1 MAMTDSA
8 QHLFDLAQEK
18 IPIPLRAGVEHHW
31 HSLREQMSHLP
42 HPAPEA
48 WVPVLPRVFAASDF
62 AARLC
67 VQHPEVL
74 QELLKSGDLRRAHKP
89 GELTRHVVRELAN
102 VADETALKTRLR
114 VMRRR
119 EMLRIAWRDLAGW
132 ADLKETLATLSE
144 FADACVHEAL
154 EKLHVWVCAKSG
166 EPRGAH
172 GGRPQK
178 LTVLALGKLGGRE
191 LNFSSDID
199 LIFAYPE
206 EGETQ
211 KTPSLSNHEFFIRLG
226 QSLINAMSDNTADG
240 FVFRV
245 DMRLRPNGVSGP
257 LALSYAA
264 MEYYYQTHGRDWER
278 YAFIKA
284 RVISGDREAGEEL
297 LGMLKP
303 FVYRKYLDYGTIES
317 IRDMKG
323 MIEREMARK
332 GMQGNIKLGRG
343 GIREIEFIVQ
353 TQQLIRGGREP
364 QLQERGWL
372 AVVPRMVAA
381 GCLAPD
387 TADALTQAYVFL
399 RNVEHR
405 LQMVADQQTQQLPT
419 DEAAQ
424 RQLAFASGFSDVKG
438 FVNELE
444 RHREHVHRHFVQLFR
459 AGEEA
464 SGERKPDRLAAV
476 WQGTAEDESAKQ
488 ILRDSGYARPD
499 EALNLVNALREGPMY
514 KAFST
519 GARARMDR
527 VLPLVLEAAGK
538 SDNPLTTLQRLVHLL
553 EAIGRRTVYFSL
565 MAENPR
571 VLTQLVRL
579 GGASPWIANWIA
591 QHPILLDELLDPIL
605 HELPTP
611 ETLQDELR
619 QRLAH
624 IPEEDLEL
632 QMEVLREFRHG
643 HVLRVAAADLAR
655 DITVARDG
663 RQAPHGN
670 SGSVSPAPPSERA
683 SPRDGGAT
691 AVGLG
696 LSPEQTG
703 AALAT
708 VAESVVAAALEL
720 ASRDLEHKHGAPC
733 CPDGETTPG
742 FAVIGYGKLGS
753 RELGYGS
760 DLDMIYLYEGC
771 TEGATRG
778 PRSLPNEAYF
788 ARLGQRLIH
797 ILTTRTPGGI
807 LYEVDMRL
815 RPSGK
820 SGPLV
825 SSLDAFLE
833 YQRDHAWTWEHQAL
847 VRARP
852 VAGNPRPRQGFA
864 EIRKEILCRP
874 RDPNKLMTD
883 VREMREKMAAEKV
896 NHDATQADIK
906 HDPGGIVDIE
916 FMVQYWVLRWAHDHP
931 GLTRHT
937 ENIKILEALEAEGLL
952 EPERARWLS
961 QAYRCYLSVEHRL
974 KLMERGSQADPAE
987 LGDWPE
993 RVKRLWDETF
1003 KD

>member
-1 MAMTDSA
+1 MTDSA

-18 IPIPLRAGVEHHW
+18 IPIPLRGGVETHW
-31 HSLREQMSHLP
+31 HGLRERMAHLP
-42 HPAPEA
+42 RQEPET
-48 WVPVLPRVFAASDF
+48 WVPVLPRVFAASEF
-62 AARLC
+62 VARLC
-67 VQHPEVL
+67 VQHPEL
-74 QELLKSGDLRRAHKP
+74 LPELLKSGDLLRAYSP
-89 GELTRHVVRELAN
+89 GELTRRVVRELAN
-102 VADETALKTRLR
+102 AADEAALKTRLR
-114 VMRRR
+114 LLRRR
-119 EMLRIAWRDLAGW
+119 EMVRIAWRDLAGW
-132 ADLKETLATLSE
+132 ADLRETLATLSE
-144 FADACVHEAL
+144 FADACVHEAQ
-154 EKLHVWVCAKSG
+154 EKLHAWACAKNGAPHG
-166 EPRGAH
+166 EH
-172 GGRPQK
+172 SGRPQK
-178 LTVLALGKLGGRE
+178 LVVLALGKLGGQE

-206 EGETQ
+206 EGET
-211 KTPSLSNHEFFIRLG
+211 KGAESLSNHEFFIRLG
-226 QSLINAMSDNTADG
+226 QSLINVLGENTADG

-245 DMRLRPNGVSGP
+245 DMRLRPNGASGP
-257 LALSYAA
+257 LALSFAA
-264 MEYYYQTHGRDWER
+264 MEHYYQTHGRDWER

-284 RVISGDREAGEEL
+284 RPIAGDRAAGEEL
-297 LGMLKP
+297 LQMLKP

-317 IRDMKG
+317 IRGMKG

-332 GMQGNIKLGRG
+332 GMQGNVKLGRG
-343 GIREIEFIVQ
+343 GIREIEFIAQ

-364 QLQERGWL
+364 QLQERRL
-372 AVVPRMVAA
+372 LTVLPRMVAA
-381 GCLAPD
+381 GCIEAQVGKE
-387 TADALTQAYVFL
+387 LTQAYVFL
-399 RNVEHR
+399 RNIEHR
-405 LQMVADQQTQQLPT
+405 LQMAADQQTQQLPS
-419 DEAAQ
+419 DETSQQ
-424 RQLAFASGFSDVKG
+424 RLAFAGGFDDVQG
-438 FVNELE
+438 LTDELE
-444 RHREHVHRHFVQLFR
+444 RQRENVHRHFTQLFR
-459 AGEEA
+459 TEDAAA
-464 SGERKPDRLAAV
+464 SEREPDRLAAV
-476 WQGTAEDESAKQ
+476 WLGTADTDAAGK
-488 ILRDSGYARPD
+488 ILRDTGYAQPE
-499 EALNLVNALREGPMY
+499 EALNLVNGLREGPMV

-527 VLPLVLEAAGK
+527 LMPRVLEAAGK
-538 SDNPLTTLQRLVHLL
+538 SDESLTTLQRLVHLL

-565 MAENPR
+565 MAENPQ

-619 QRLAH
+619 QRLTH

-643 HVLRVAAADLAR
+643 HVLRVAASD
-655 DITVARDG
+655 
-663 RQAPHGN
+663 
-670 SGSVSPAPPSERA
+670 
-683 SPRDGGAT
+683 
-691 AVGLG
+691 VGPG
-696 LSPEQTG
+696 LTPEQTG
-703 AALAT
+703 AALAA
-708 VAESVVAAALEL
+708 VAESMVAAALDL
-720 ASRDLEHKHGAPC
+720 ATRDLERKHGAPQ
-733 CPDGETTPG
+733 CPGRETPPG

-760 DLDMIYLYEGC
+760 DLDMIFLYEGC
-771 TEGATRG
+771 DEGMTRG
-778 PRSLPNEAYF
+778 TRPLPNEAFF

-825 SSLDAFLE
+825 SSLDAFQK
-833 YQRDHAWTWEHQAL
+833 YQHDHAWTWEHQAL

-852 VAGNPRPRQGFA
+852 VAGSPRLWQAFA
-864 EIRKEILCRP
+864 TLRKEILSRP
-874 RDPNKLMTD
+874 RDPGKLKTD

-896 NHDATQADIK
+896 NRDATKADVK

-937 ENIKILEALEAEGLL
+937 ENILILEALEAEGLL

-961 QAYRCYLSVEHRL
+961 EAYRRYLSLEHRL
-974 KLMERGSQADPAE
+974 KLLERGSLADPAE

-993 RVKRLWDETF
+993 RVRQIWDEVF
-1003 KD
+1003 K

>member
-1 MAMTDSA
+1 MTDSA
-8 QHLFDLAQEK
+8 QHHFDLAQEK
-18 IPIPLRAGVEHHW
+18 IPLPLRAGVGNYW
-31 HSLREQMSHLP
+31 HALREQLAHLLRRDY
-42 HPAPEA
+42 EA
-48 WVPVLPRVFAASDF
+48 WVPVLPRVFASSDF

-74 QELLKSGDLRRAHKP
+74 QELLKTGDLARAYP
-89 GELTRHVVRELAN
+89 AGELTRRVVRELAN
-102 VADETALKTRLR
+102 ATDEAALKVRLR
-114 VMRRR
+114 LLRRR
-119 EMLRIAWRDLAGW
+119 ELIRIAWRDLAGW
-132 ADLKETLATLSE
+132 ADLRETLATLSE

-154 EKLHVWVCAKSG
+154 EKLHAWACAHSG
-166 EPRGAH
+166 EPRGEH
-172 GGRPQK
+172 SGMPQK
-178 LTVLALGKLGGRE
+178 LVVLALGKLGGQE

-199 LIFAYPE
+199 LVFAYPE

-211 KTPSLSNHEFFIRLG
+211 GKPALSNHEFFIRLG
-226 QSLINAMSDNTADG
+226 QSLINVLNENTADG

-245 DMRLRPNGVSGP
+245 DMRLRPNGASGP
-257 LALSYAA
+257 LALSFAA

-284 RVISGDREAGEEL
+284 RPIAGDREAGAEL
-297 LGMLKP
+297 LETLKP

-317 IRDMKG
+317 IRGMKA
-323 MIEREMARK
+323 MIERETARK

-364 QLQERGWL
+364 QLQERRLL
-372 AVVPRMVAA
+372 AVLPRMAA
-381 GCLAPD
+381 TGCIASPA
-387 TADALTQAYVFL
+387 ADELTQAYVFL
-399 RNVEHR
+399 RNIEHR
-405 LQMVADQQTQQLPT
+405 LQMAADQQTQQLPT
-419 DEAAQ
+419 DEIAQ
-424 RQLAFASGFSDVKG
+424 QRLAFAAGFDDVPALTD
-438 FVNELE
+438 ELE
-444 RHREHVHRHFVQLFR
+444 RQRGKVHGHFAQLFR
-459 AGEEA
+459 TGEEDAGER
-464 SGERKPDRLAAV
+464 GPDRLAAV
-476 WQGTAEDESAKQ
+476 WLGTAEAESAKQ
-488 ILRDSGYARPD
+488 ILRDGGYTRPD
-499 EALNLVNALREGPMY
+499 EALNLVNALREGQMY

-527 VLPLVLEAAGK
+527 VVPLVLEAAGK
-538 SDNPLTTLQRLVHLL
+538 SAEPLATLQRLVHLL

-565 MAENPR
+565 MAENPQ

-655 DITVARDG
+655 DIPVTRDG
-663 RQAPHGN
+663 RQVPRGT
-670 SGSVSPAPPSERA
+670 SLSVSPAPPSERA

-691 AVGLG
+691 DSGPGLA
-696 LSPEQTG
+696 PEQTG
-703 AALAT
+703 AALAA
-708 VAESVVAAALEL
+708 VAESVVGAALDL
-720 ASRDLEHKHGAPC
+720 ATRDLERKHGAPQ
-733 CPDGETTPG
+733 CPGRETPPG

-760 DLDMIYLYEGC
+760 DLDMIFLYEGC
-771 TEGATRG
+771 DEGMTRG
-778 PRSLPNEAYF
+778 TRPLPNEAFF

-825 SSLDAFLE
+825 SSLDAFQK
-833 YQRDHAWTWEHQAL
+833 YQHDHAWTWEHQAL

-852 VAGNPRPRQGFA
+852 VAGSPRLWQAFA
-864 EIRKEILCRP
+864 TLRKEILSRP
-874 RDPNKLMTD
+874 RDPGKLKTD

-896 NHDATQADIK
+896 NHDAAKADVK

-937 ENIKILEALEAEGLL
+937 ENILILEALETEGLL

-961 QAYRCYLSVEHRL
+961 EAYRRYLSLEHRL
-974 KLMERGSQADPAE
+974 KLLERGSLADPAE
-987 LGDWPE
+987 LGEWPE
-993 RVKRLWDETF
+993 RVRQIWDEVF
-1003 KD
+1003 K